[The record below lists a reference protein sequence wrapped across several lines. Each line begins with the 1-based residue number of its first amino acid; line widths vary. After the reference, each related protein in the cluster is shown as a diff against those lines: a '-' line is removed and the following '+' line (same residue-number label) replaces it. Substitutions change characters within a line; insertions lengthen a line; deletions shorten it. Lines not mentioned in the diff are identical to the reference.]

1 MCYRKSNRRREGIQL
16 TNRNALVHKPYN
28 KFKGFM
34 RENSLTY
41 KDIASTLGLTIS
53 TVSMKING
61 HSDFYL
67 NEVALLKSKYGLSS
81 DIFL

>member
-1 MCYRKSNRRREGIQL
+1 MRNRKN
-16 TNRNALVHKPYN
+16 LVHKPYN
-28 KFKGFM
+28 KFKGFI

-41 KDIASTLGLTIS
+41 KDIASSLGLTTS

-67 NEVALLKSKYGLSS
+67 SEIALLKSKYGLSD